1 MKNNN
6 KNSKQSK
13 DEVTTLDPATPLGDS
28 ELSLLAET
36 KKNKASKRKSSESVE
51 DLSVKTDTVEP
62 PRSSLKIKKQEG
74 FKTPFKPLPQLI
86 YLGFS
91 IALMGYLLVDRPK
104 ESLAGI
110 GILVLGWALYAFD
123 KKNTQ

>member
-36 KKNKASKRKSSESVE
+36 PPQVVGAGFFHCIFTNNFLRVKFDWSSCEIR
-51 DLSVKTDTVEP
+51 L
-62 PRSSLKIKKQEG
+62 
-74 FKTPFKPLPQLI
+74 
-86 YLGFS
+86 
-91 IALMGYLLVDRPK
+91 
-104 ESLAGI
+104 
-110 GILVLGWALYAFD
+110 
-123 KKNTQ
+123 

>member
-62 PRSSLKIKKQEG
+62 PRSSLKIKKKPKGSFDDEEEG
-74 FKTPFKPLPQLI
+74 
-86 YLGFS
+86 
-91 IALMGYLLVDRPK
+91 
-104 ESLAGI
+104 
-110 GILVLGWALYAFD
+110 LVLED
-123 KKNTQ
+123 DMDTRTRT